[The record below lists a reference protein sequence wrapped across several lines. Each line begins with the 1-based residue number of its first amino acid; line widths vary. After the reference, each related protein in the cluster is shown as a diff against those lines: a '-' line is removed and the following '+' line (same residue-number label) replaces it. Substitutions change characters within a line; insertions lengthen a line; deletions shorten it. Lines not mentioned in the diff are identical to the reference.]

1 MSEDEKAKAARL
13 RREAYN
19 RTTSSD
25 TLDVLKEALSFIE
38 LHSEA
43 WYYSGQVLC
52 GKMEAIVAQ
61 EELK

>member
-1 MSEDEKAKAARL
+1 MAEDDKVKAARL

-25 TLDVLKEALSFIE
+25 TLDVLREALSFIE
-38 LHSEA
+38 RHSEP
-43 WYYSGQVLC
+43 WYFSGQELC
-52 GKMEAIVAQ
+52 GRMEAIIAQ